1 MAADWEGSASKGTA
15 KHRCGTVQHLHKA
28 PSSPRVRGLETRL
41 GFLVCFSF
49 QQSCGNSD
57 LWEMA
62 LEPLH
67 EHPKRADTVT
77 ALTDHTGIKMNI
89 QHFYTLVNFSTGE
102 GRLWCLYS
110 AWRAYTWEERA
121 RNLIIMKMG
130 DKPIWAP
137 WAQLTADHQ
146 WGPAQSRAMSQAQTR
161 AVQFICISCTE
172 SCCAILVGLNQWHF
186 SSFIVTFT
194 ALQIKYET
202 VYQSSVKL
210 TGALKQTHFICKYWA
225 QGCTAQIQQIYSRFQ
240 VWASIS
246 SVFCFF
252 SPQNVSWSSRKPQH
266 LQNTSVP

>member
-1 MAADWEGSASKGTA
+1 
-15 KHRCGTVQHLHKA
+15 
-28 PSSPRVRGLETRL
+28 
-41 GFLVCFSF
+41 
-49 QQSCGNSD
+49 
-57 LWEMA
+57 
-62 LEPLH
+62 
-67 EHPKRADTVT
+67 
-77 ALTDHTGIKMNI
+77 MNI

-161 AVQFICISCTE
+161 AAQFICISCTE

-225 QGCTAQIQQIYSRFQ
+225 QSCTAQIQQIYSRFQ

-252 SPQNVSWSSRKPQH
+252 PPQNVSWSSRKPQH